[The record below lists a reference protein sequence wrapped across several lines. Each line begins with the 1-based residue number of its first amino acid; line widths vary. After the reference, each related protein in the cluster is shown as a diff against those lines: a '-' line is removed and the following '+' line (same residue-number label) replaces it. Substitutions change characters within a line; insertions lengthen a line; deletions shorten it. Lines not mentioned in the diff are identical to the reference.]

1 MGRPLLA
8 IRLTAAA
15 AIAAALVAGCTGD
28 PERPVLAEPGSE
40 PAGEHTNGGPGSAA
54 DAAAST
60 PEATTNTVASTAVAP
75 DTEPVDT
82 EPVDTEPADP
92 RAKPRTVLGIDA
104 SHHQGTIDWEAVAG
118 DDIEF
123 AYLKATEGTTYT
135 DPTFAGHREAA
146 GRAGIEVGG
155 YHYFSLCMP
164 GAAQAEHF
172 ADVLGPLR
180 RRTDLPPAVDLEVAG
195 SCDSPPA
202 AEALL
207 DEVEAFLDVVEER
220 TGLEP
225 IVYLFPEFEA
235 AYAFVDD
242 LADHRQWVRRLGERP
257 PIRDWWI
264 WQRDDAGTVAGIAG
278 PVDVN
283 VARWRS

>member
-15 AIAAALVAGCTGD
+15 AIAAALVTGCTGD

-40 PAGEHTNGGPGSAA
+40 PAGEHTDGGSGSAA

-60 PEATTNTVASTAVAP
+60 AGATGTTGAKPPDAETAASP
-75 DTEPVDT
+75 DTER
-82 EPVDTEPADP
+82 ADP
-92 RAKPRTVLGIDA
+92 RRKPRTVLGIDA

-155 YHYFSLCMP
+155 YHYFSLCTP

-180 RRTDLPPAVDLEVAG
+180 LRRTDLPPAVDLEVAG
-195 SCDSPPA
+195 SCASPPA
-202 AEALL
+202 AETLL

-225 IVYLFPEFEA
+225 VVYLFPEFEA
-235 AYAFVDD
+235 AYGFADD
-242 LADHRQWVRRLGERP
+242 LADHRQWVRRLGDRP
-257 PIRDWWI
+257 PVRDWWI

-283 VARWRS
+283 VARWRD